1 MITFNV
7 DGGVFNYRAC
17 VFITNRKEDLV
28 LLQDIGDYLVL
39 PGGRVE
45 ILESAEDA
53 SKRELKEELG
63 LEVESLTFKII
74 NKNFFKANNKSY
86 HEIGF
91 YYKYVLD
98 TGSNLFLNK
107 DSFEGLEGKN
117 YIFKWYNINSLDN
130 FRIEPLFFKDTIK
143 DKFNY
148 DSIKH
153 IITNDLGK

>member
-1 MITFNV
+1 M
-7 DGGVFNYRAC
+7 
-17 VFITNRKEDLV
+17 
-28 LLQDIGDYLVL
+28 
-39 PGGRVE
+39 
-45 ILESAEDA
+45 LESAEDA
-53 SKRELKEELG
+53 SKRVLKEELG
-63 LEVESLTFKII
+63 LEVESLTLKII
-74 NKNFFKANNKSY
+74 NKNFSKANNKSY

-91 YYKYVLD
+91 YYKYLLD

-107 DSFEGLEGKN
+107 DSFEGLEGKD

-153 IITNDLGK
+153 IVTNDLGK